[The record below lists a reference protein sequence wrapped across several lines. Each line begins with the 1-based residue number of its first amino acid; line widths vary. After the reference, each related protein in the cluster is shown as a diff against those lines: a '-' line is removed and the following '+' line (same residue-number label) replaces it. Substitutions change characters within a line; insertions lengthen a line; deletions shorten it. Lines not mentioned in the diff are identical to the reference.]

1 MLNRIKALSIGYS
14 EVVYQGQRYGVT
26 RTDFNEGK
34 SHKIY
39 AEELGGT
46 NFISLNYYVTSSSQK
61 MKPCEMPM
69 QKVIDFLN
77 EYQSST

>member
-1 MLNRIKALSIGYS
+1 MIKRIKALPIGYS
-14 EVVYQGQRYGVT
+14 EVVYQSKRYGVI
-26 RTDFNEGK
+26 RTDFNEGR

-46 NFISLNYYVTSSSQK
+46 NFISLNYYVTSSSEK

-69 QKVIDFLN
+69 EKVIDFLN
-77 EYQSST
+77 EYKSST